1 MNELNFTKE
10 DIDEFKEEI
19 DELNFTKEE
28 IDEALK
34 ELVAEGLIATYFDEE
49 RGETLYYYEEFNSE
63 LTH

>member
-1 MNELNFTKE
+1 MN
-10 DIDEFKEEI
+10 
-19 DELNFTKEE
+19 ELNFTKEE

>member
-1 MNELNFTKE
+1 MNEYYFTE
-10 DIDEFKEEI
+10 EEIDEFKSD

-28 IDEALK
+28 IDEALE